1 VVVLLAA
8 VVAIGLNVDTVRV
21 ATRLGNEEPTQAAV
35 VAQAS
40 ERQPRDAAKALE
52 EVDQLQLPVG
62 WGAGNAPDD
71 VGEDTAGTVP
81 RGK

>member
-1 VVVLLAA
+1 M
-8 VVAIGLNVDTVRV
+8 
-21 ATRLGNEEPTQAAV
+21 LGDPQVNARRRRPGAPQAAV

-40 ERQPRDAAKALE
+40 EKQPRDAAKALE

-62 WGAGNAPDD
+62 WGVGNAPDD